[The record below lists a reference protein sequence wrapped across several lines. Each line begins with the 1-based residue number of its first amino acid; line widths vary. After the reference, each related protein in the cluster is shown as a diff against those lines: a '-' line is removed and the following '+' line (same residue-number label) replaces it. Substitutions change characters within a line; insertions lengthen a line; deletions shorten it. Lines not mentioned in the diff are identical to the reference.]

1 MADDQILCL
10 EKLRVETITGR
21 VLVDD
26 VDVELKRGEIL
37 GLIGES
43 GAGKSTIG
51 LASMAYARA
60 GMRITGGTITLA
72 GTELRAST
80 ALYRRHTRGKSIA
93 YIAQSAAASFN
104 PGMTL
109 MDQVCE
115 APVVHGVM
123 GRAEAEVYAK
133 TLFRTLQLPN
143 PDTIGDRYPHQVSG
157 GQLQRVMAAMAMSC
171 RPDVIVLDE
180 PTTALDVTTQI
191 EVLALLRD
199 LIAEFGTAGLYI
211 THDLA
216 VVAQI
221 AHRIMVLR
229 HGKMVECGDTEQI
242 LEAPRTEYCRALV
255 NERREAEALVLSVPD
270 KAARPILRVRDVTA
284 GYGTT
289 ATAKGAVAVVKGAS
303 FDLARGETLA
313 IVGESG
319 SGKSTMARIV
329 TGLLPR
335 WSGEIELEGKSLPA
349 ALGSRPNDILRRLQ
363 MVHQMPDTALNPRQ
377 TLAQIIGR
385 PVALFFGKGRAEVRA
400 RVLELLRLV
409 GLPEEFADRK
419 PGQLSGGQ
427 KQRVCIA
434 RALAAEPEVI
444 ICDEPTSALD
454 PLVAEEVLKL
464 LKGLQDRLGLAYVF
478 ITHDLGTVRR
488 IAHRTAVMLKGE
500 IIAQGPTEEIFSPPY
515 HPYTE
520 KLILSVPEM
529 HTTWLDEIL
538 AKRGGAAGLVAGAR
552 ERPAEPAI
560 AARAA
565 AMDPAAVAETERL
578 AALEVLG
585 EGRDAAGL
593 GDLQTEVRNLKGM
606 VEL

>member
-1 MADDQILCL
+1 MADDLILEL
-10 EKLRVETITGR
+10 QQLRVETITGR
-21 VLVDD
+21 VLVDN
-26 VDVELKRGEIL
+26 VDVTLKRGEIL

-60 GMRITGGTITLA
+60 GMRITGGTITLD

-80 ALYRRHTRGKSIA
+80 ALHRRNMRGKSIA

-104 PGMTL
+104 PSMTL

-115 APVVHGVM
+115 APVVHHVM
-123 GRAEAEVYAK
+123 SRADAEVYARK
-133 TLFRTLQLPN
+133 LFRILQLPN
-143 PDTIGDRYPHQVSG
+143 PDTIGSRYPHQVSG

-199 LIAEFGTAGLYI
+199 LIREFGTAGLYI

-229 HGKMVECGDTEQI
+229 HGKMVEVGSAQQV
-242 LEAPRTEYCRALV
+242 LEAPKTEYCRALV
-255 NERREAEALVLSVPD
+255 NERREAEELILGVPN
-270 KAARPILRVRDVTA
+270 KAAQPILRVSNVTA
-284 GYGTT
+284 GYGPTPI
-289 ATAKGAVAVVKGAS
+289 VKGIS
-303 FDLARGETLA
+303 FDLAKGETLA
-313 IVGESG
+313 VVGESG
-319 SGKSTMARIV
+319 SGKSTVARIV
-329 TGLLPR
+329 VGLLPR
-335 WSGEIELEGKSLPA
+335 WSGEIELEGKTLPP
-349 ALGSRPNDILRRLQ
+349 ALAQRPNEILRRLQ
-363 MVHQMPDTALNPRQ
+363 MVHQMPDVALNPRQ
-377 TLAQIIGR
+377 SLAQIIGR
-385 PVALFFGKGRAEVRA
+385 PVSFFFKRSGSAVNQ

-409 GLPEEFADRK
+409 GLPEEFASRR

-464 LKGLQDRLGLAYVF
+464 LKRLQDELGLAYIF

-500 IIAQGPTEEIFSPPY
+500 IIAQGPTAEIFSPPY

-520 KLILSVPEM
+520 KLITSVPEM

-538 AKRGGAAGLVAGAR
+538 ATRKVA
-552 ERPAEPAI
+552 
-560 AARAA
+560 
-565 AMDPAAVAETERL
+565 
-578 AALEVLG
+578 
-585 EGRDAAGL
+585 
-593 GDLQTEVRNLKGM
+593 
-606 VEL
+606 